1 MKTTSKNFNKREILI
16 FLLAFG
22 IFLTVSS
29 LWLFTGFSGLVSAPL
44 LSFELHVK
52 ALFGEEVINN
62 IWALL
67 AAQLSL
73 TFISISVLSILSDKD
88 HVIYWKD
95 LVEQRLLSPRFC
107 CFAAY
112 TYYSITAAIISCVAV
127 LFTCTVLFLFAFA
140 LNLVVL
146 ILLTDSILDVYFSKE
161 KHCKQM
167 ENELKEAYKKAFQV
181 KYDERNDEHYNK
193 IMDDFATQIQ
203 RHKEDALYMRQVFE
217 LIYNN
222 IELFDTTNT
231 SVQEVLY
238 HQFGLNKGTID
249 LRPFKTVV
257 EQAEK
262 WTERVKNG
270 EQDVIYTADWLFWT
284 TAVDHWKET
293 ECFFGIH
300 SHSISISHLIELEKL
315 LERRLEALIQCEK
328 KLAPE
333 KTQKEFVLA
342 SQSNSKIIWVQDKY
356 FYLLQALFGGYVA
369 LYAKR
374 LNQYYNDKQVGKT
387 PYDENVNKH
396 FGEHQNALPQ
406 LVQVISEYND
416 IDTHLYKYSDEVK
429 ARFLSLIKKS

>member
-1 MKTTSKNFNKREILI
+1 MKTTSKNFNKREILM
-16 FLLAFG
+16 FLLIIGTLVTLSF
-22 IFLTVSS
+22 
-29 LWLFTGFSGLVSAPL
+29 LWLFTGFSGAVSAPL
-44 LSFELHVK
+44 SNVETYVK
-52 ALFGEEVINN
+52 SLFGDEVINN

-95 LVEQRLLSPRFC
+95 LVDQRLLSPRFC

-127 LFTCTVLFLFAFA
+127 LFSCTVLFLFAFTV
-140 LNLVVL
+140 NLVVL

-167 ENELKEAYKKAFQV
+167 ENELKEAYRKAFQV
-181 KYDERNDEHYNK
+181 NYADRNEEPYNK

-231 SVQEVLY
+231 SVQEVMY
-238 HQFGLNKGTID
+238 HQFGLNKGSID
-249 LRPFKTVV
+249 LRPFRTVV
-257 EQAEK
+257 EQAEQ
-262 WTERVKNG
+262 WTERVENG
-270 EQDVIYTADWLFWT
+270 EQTVIYTADWLFWT
-284 TAVDHWKET
+284 TAVDHWKES

-300 SHSISISHLIELEKL
+300 SHSVNMAHLIELESL
-315 LERRLEALIQCEK
+315 LERRLEALLRCEK
-328 KLAPE
+328 ALAPE
-333 KTQKEFVLA
+333 KAQQDFVLA
-342 SQSNSKIIWVQDKY
+342 AESNSKSRWVQDKY

-374 LNQYYNDKQVGKT
+374 LNQYYSDKQTGKT
-387 PYDENVNKH
+387 PYDENVNKY
-396 FGEHQNALPQ
+396 FGTRPSALAQ
-406 LVQVISEYND
+406 LVEVIKEYND
-416 IDTHLYKYSDEVK
+416 IDSHLYKYSDEVK
-429 ARFLSLIKKS
+429 ARFLSLIK